1 MRCTFFHKDLSQKG
15 FTMIVKMTS
24 MLTCPNKHFY
34 LILSVFEKQVSLPVF
49 SYRYAFYQV
58 NVKKTRNWNP
68 LLIFLNKPKYI
79 IINKINLFNLTFLSQ
94 IAWVIQSV
102 FRYMLHKLFSRNT
115 SLQIFMQFFIII
127 FVGFFLVSFFLMFFF
142 CLILGGWLVD
152 MY

>member
-1 MRCTFFHKDLSQKG
+1 
-15 FTMIVKMTS
+15 

-34 LILSVFEKQVSLPVF
+34 LSYMQDLQRSLRNKCPYQSFLIDMRLSNKC
-49 SYRYAFYQV
+49 
-58 NVKKTRNWNP
+58 KKKRNWNP

-79 IINKINLFNLTFLSQ
+79 IINKINLLNLTFLSQ

-102 FRYMLHKLFSRNT
+102 FRYMLHILFSRNT

-127 FVGFFLVSFFLMFFF
+127 FVGFFFLVFFFNGFF